1 MSVTGSRKASNC
13 GETCHEN
20 KIEPTQKKSP
30 SNSSVK
36 KGKKGFK
43 PGVSGNLKGRPIG
56 SKNKLTQL
64 AKKLLENGAEEI
76 VAAIIEKAKAGDS
89 TAQRLCMKRIMPPIR
104 SSVIQIVLPKL
115 ETPQDI
121 LKGYDSLFDALG
133 QGDLTLE
140 ELDRLSD
147 ILENR
152 RKAIETVVLAEEMER
167 IKKHVGLN
175 G

>member
-1 MSVTGSRKASNC
+1 
-13 GETCHEN
+13 
-20 KIEPTQKKSP
+20 
-30 SNSSVK
+30 
-36 KGKKGFK
+36 
-43 PGVSGNLKGRPIG
+43 
-56 SKNKLTQL
+56 
-64 AKKLLENGAEEI
+64 
-76 VAAIIEKAKAGDS
+76 
-89 TAQRLCMKRIMPPIR
+89 MPPIR
-104 SSVIQIVLPKL
+104 SNVIQIVLPKL

>member
-1 MSVTGSRKASNC
+1 MSVTGSRKAFNC

-20 KIEPTQKKSP
+20 KIKPTQKKPP

-36 KGKKGFK
+36 KGKKGFN

-64 AKKLLENGAEEI
+64 AQKLLGNGAEEI

-89 TAQRLCMKRIMPPIR
+89 TAQRLCMERIVPPIR
-104 SSVIQIVLPKL
+104 SSVIQIVLPKF

-121 LKGYDSLFDALG
+121 LKGFMTRFSML
-133 QGDLTLE
+133 
-140 ELDRLSD
+140 
-147 ILENR
+147 
-152 RKAIETVVLAEEMER
+152 LA
-167 IKKHVGLN
+167 KGL
-175 G
+175 

>member
-1 MSVTGSRKASNC
+1 M
-13 GETCHEN
+13 
-20 KIEPTQKKSP
+20 
-30 SNSSVK
+30 
-36 KGKKGFK
+36 
-43 PGVSGNLKGRPIG
+43 
-56 SKNKLTQL
+56 
-64 AKKLLENGAEEI
+64 
-76 VAAIIEKAKAGDS
+76 
-89 TAQRLCMKRIMPPIR
+89 R
-104 SSVIQIVLPKL
+104 SSIIQLDLPKL

-121 LKGYDSLFDALG
+121 LKGYDALIEFLG